1 MSDVIEANIH
11 VHTSLAEVYNKDE
24 PHFRPENKAKV
35 SSRLEALKQRVEG
48 ERLLDLG
55 CGTGFIIDL
64 ARPFFSTI
72 RGVDITPAMLEQVDT
87 EGHDIELHNGQVED
101 VPFEDNSFDALT
113 AYSFLDHLEDQRA
126 MLVEAKRVMKDGAE
140 FYIDLVPNRFYWAAL
155 SQETDYDQVDVSAF
169 VKREHDMVTEND
181 KRIEAE
187 YGIDADVFR
196 AAEPAKETGGV
207 DPYEF
212 KRLALD
218 VGFSQCEVHFDWFL
232 GNAKVL
238 HQQSAEEA
246 ETVMAYLKECLPI
259 SKGMFKYVW
268 FVLKK

>member
-126 MLVEAKRVMKDGAE
+126 MLVEAKRVMKDGA
-140 FYIDLVPNRFYWAAL
+140 
-155 SQETDYDQVDVSAF
+155 
-169 VKREHDMVTEND
+169 
-181 KRIEAE
+181 
-187 YGIDADVFR
+187 
-196 AAEPAKETGGV
+196 
-207 DPYEF
+207 
-212 KRLALD
+212 
-218 VGFSQCEVHFDWFL
+218 
-232 GNAKVL
+232 
-238 HQQSAEEA
+238 
-246 ETVMAYLKECLPI
+246 
-259 SKGMFKYVW
+259 
-268 FVLKK
+268 